1 MGVQRVA
8 ELDATQI
15 AQARADA
22 ARVTIEAQAAAEADA
37 IRIRTVASAQA
48 EAIEKVNSAIAAGGE
63 SYFRYR
69 QIEMLPMIAP
79 AIADALG
86 QARLITISGGESGG
100 AANGATNQ
108 IASVIQTVLAAQ
120 LVSKGGLLA
129 NTEATPAVTPPA
141 AVIPRN
147 NGTANAVG
155 GASRT

>member
-22 ARVTIEAQAAAEADA
+22 ERVQIEAQAAAEAEA

-48 EAIEKVNSAIAAGGE
+48 EAIEKVNQAIAAGGE

-69 QIEMLPMIAP
+69 QIEMLPTIAP
-79 AIADALG
+79 KIADALAE
-86 QARLITISGGESGG
+86 ARLITISGGENGG

-120 LVSKGGLLA
+120 LVSRGGVLA
-129 NTEATPAVTPPA
+129 DVANLPPSEAERGVLKK
-141 AVIPRN
+141 
-147 NGTANAVG
+147 
-155 GASRT
+155 